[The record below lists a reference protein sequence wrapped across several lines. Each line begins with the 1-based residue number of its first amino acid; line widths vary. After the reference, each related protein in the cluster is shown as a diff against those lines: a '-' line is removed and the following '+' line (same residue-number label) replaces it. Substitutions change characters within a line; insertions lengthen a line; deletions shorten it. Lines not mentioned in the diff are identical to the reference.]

1 MLTTRAQK
9 RQKIQHKTYI
19 NTHMDH
25 INERWLVSDIF
36 TTLTLTNFLKDDDE
50 PEEAI
55 T

>member
-1 MLTTRAQK
+1 
-9 RQKIQHKTYI
+9 
-19 NTHMDH
+19 MDH